1 MYKLVF
7 YDIEND
13 KTRTQLAKKL
23 EEMGLIRLQYSVFIG
38 NGSAVY
44 WSKVVEKIK
53 QISTRFDAEKDS
65 CCFLAAEEKQ
75 IKTMK
80 IFGKTSIMNNFNVTN
95 PSYIIL

>member
-23 EEMGLIRLQYSVFIG
+23 EEMGLVRLQFSVFIG

-44 WSKVVEKIK
+44 WSKVFEKIK
-53 QISTRFDAEKDS
+53 KVTGKFVIEKDS
-65 CCFLAAEEKQ
+65 CCFLQVDEKQ
-75 IKTMK
+75 LKMMK
-80 IFGKTSIMNNFNVTN
+80 IYGRQAIVNNFVISN
-95 PSYIIL
+95 PSFILI

>member
-23 EEMGLIRLQYSVFIG
+23 EELGLVRLQHSVFIG
-38 NGSAVY
+38 NGSLVY
-44 WSKVVEKIK
+44 WSKVFEKIK
-53 QISTRFDAEKDS
+53 TIAAKFNAENDS
-65 CCFLAAEEKQ
+65 CCLLAAEEKQ

-80 IFGKTSIMNNFNVTN
+80 IFGKKEIMDNFIIAN
-95 PSYIIL
+95 PAYLIL